1 MDYKKYA
8 DSWFEYVPPKT
19 ELRNQY
25 SNSFDTWVETAPN
38 IFDDIQY
45 EQTYGKKDFAYVT
58 GRVDAVI
65 SSPSMGAKL
74 GDDYKNFIF
83 SNSVD
88 PVYVGKLFKWKNNY
102 WIATNTNTYESVGN
116 NCTVKRCNNMLR
128 WIDENGDILS
138 EPCAL
143 IETIKQSNDYNGD
156 KLTTISG
163 FTGLFC
169 QRNANTNKIES
180 NQRFLFGTK
189 GNRKAFRVFGDGV
202 KNYLNSETENDNS
215 PSVIEFTIGGG
226 FVYPDIDD
234 LENGIANRY
243 LDGFT
248 LEIDE
253 INFTDIVGTQKQ
265 LNAIVKKNG
274 VITSAPLT
282 WKSSDMETV
291 TIDVDGNIELL
302 KVGTATISC
311 TLGSNSVATDGIIIT
326 VSDAKI
332 DTFEIK
338 ITPDISGIN
347 EGDSQTIAVK
357 LYQNDVETADV
368 FTFEKIGSVPIG
380 NYSLTVIDGNS
391 FSILN
396 NQAYYVSPL
405 IIRCTSGIH
414 TYDFTVDLNG
424 AW

>member
-1 MDYKKYA
+1 MDYKQYA

-38 IFDDIQY
+38 VFDDIQY

-65 SSPSMGAKL
+65 TNPSTGAKL

-83 SNSVD
+83 SNAVD

-116 NCTVKRCNNMLR
+116 SCTVKRCNNMLR

-189 GNRKAFRVFGDGV
+189 NNRKAFRVFGDGV
-202 KNYLNSETENDNS
+202 KNYLNSETENDDS

-234 LENGIANRY
+234 LENGIANRF

-248 LEIDE
+248 LEIDDPA
-253 INFTDIVGTQKQ
+253 FTDVIGIQKQ

-274 VITSAPLT
+274 EIVDAPLM
-282 WKSSDMETV
+282 WSSSNANV
-291 TIDVDGNIELL
+291 VSIDEDGNIELL
-302 KVGTATISC
+302 AIGSATIAC
-311 TLGSNSVATDGIIIT
+311 MLGANSDAVDSIVIT
-326 VSDAKI
+326 VADVKADVFDI
-332 DTFEIK
+332 RV
-338 ITPDISGIN
+338 TPNLSGLN
-347 EGDSQTIAVK
+347 EGDARTIVVK
-357 LYQNDVETADV
+357 LYQNDVETAEV
-368 FTFEKIGSVPIG
+368 FTFEKIGSVPSVSF
-380 NYSLTVIDGNS
+380 SLSIIDGNS
-391 FSILN
+391 FMIRN

-424 AW
+424 VW

>member
-38 IFDDIQY
+38 VFDDIQY

-65 SSPSMGAKL
+65 TNPSTGAKL
-74 GDDYKNFIF
+74 GNDYKNFIF

-102 WIATNTNTYESVGN
+102 WLATNTNTYESVGN
-116 NCTVKRCNNMLR
+116 SCTVKRCNNMLR

-169 QRNANTNKIES
+169 QRNSNTNKIQS
-180 NQRFLFGTK
+180 NQRFLFGVK

-226 FVYPDIDD
+226 MTYPGIDD
-234 LENGIANRY
+234 LENGIANRF

-248 LEIDE
+248 LEIDDPS
-253 INFTDIVGTQKQ
+253 FTDVVGAQKQ
-265 LNAIVKKNG
+265 LNAIVKK
-274 VITSAPLT
+274 
-282 WKSSDMETV
+282 
-291 TIDVDGNIELL
+291 
-302 KVGTATISC
+302 
-311 TLGSNSVATDGIIIT
+311 DGIIIEAPLMWST
-326 VSDAKI
+326 SNSNAVSIDEDGNITLCTIGSATITCMLGANSDAVDSI
-332 DTFEIK
+332 VITVADTKTDVFDIRV
-338 ITPDISGIN
+338 TPNLSGID
-347 EGDSQTIAVK
+347 EGDARTIVVK
-357 LYQNDVETADV
+357 LYRNDVETAEV
-368 FTFEKIGSVPIG
+368 FTFEKIGSVPSV
-380 NYSLTVIDGNS
+380 NYSFTVINGNS
-391 FSILN
+391 FLIRN

-405 IIRCTSGIH
+405 IIRCTSGTH
-414 TYDFTVDLNG
+414 VYDFTVDLNG

>member
-1 MDYKKYA
+1 MDYKQYA

-38 IFDDIQY
+38 VFDDIQY

-65 SSPSMGAKL
+65 TNPSTGAKL

-83 SNSVD
+83 SNVVD

-116 NCTVKRCNNMLR
+116 SCTVKRCNNMLR
-128 WIDENGDILS
+128 WIDKNGDILS

-189 GNRKAFRVFGDGV
+189 CNRKAFRVFGDGV

-234 LENGIANRY
+234 LENGIANRF

-248 LEIDE
+248 LEIDDPA
-253 INFTDIVGTQKQ
+253 FTDVVGVQKQ
-265 LNAIVKKNG
+265 LNATVKKDG
-274 VITSAPLT
+274 VIIEAPLM
-282 WKSSDMETV
+282 WSSSNSNV
-291 TIDVDGNIELL
+291 VSIDEDGNIELCTI
-302 KVGTATISC
+302 GSATITC
-311 TLGSNSVATDGIIIT
+311 MLGAN
-326 VSDAKI
+326 SDAI
-332 DTFEIK
+332 DSIVVTVADVKTDVFDIRV
-338 ITPDISGIN
+338 TPNLSGID
-347 EGDSQTIAVK
+347 EGDARTIVVK
-357 LYQNDVETADV
+357 LYQNDIETAEV
-368 FTFEKIGSVPIG
+368 FTFEKIGSVPSV
-380 NYSLTVIDGNS
+380 NYSFTVINGNS
-391 FSILN
+391 FLIRN

-405 IIRCTSGIH
+405 IIRCTSG
-414 TYDFTVDLNG
+414 TQVYDFTVDLNG